1 MSRVFVNHD
10 ASVGACAFA
19 GDIMH
24 GVFGGL
30 WVCVHTCT
38 YFLVSVLFS
47 LRCWH
52 CKDRLAGNRIFFKEN
67 SDFKKT
73 TYWGKSG
80 AHHKSSRC
88 QNWCYIFP
96 PISRQSGVLGFF
108 ASGHFKLKI
117 ELFFSPPLPL
127 YLPKYNIWIINW
139 PKVKPVARSN
149 TFIQG
154 SRLFEDKCD
163 DGWYLTCVDYC
174 RGGEWDSE
182 PQICFFLLMNYS
194 TGSLLQPEQ
203 CLSITEMLIFTTSCS
218 FLSFPL
224 RH

>member
-1 MSRVFVNHD
+1 MSRCYFCLMYHVSCVFVNHD

-117 ELFFSPPLPL
+117 ELFFSPHYHYICPNTISGSLID
-127 YLPKYNIWIINW
+127 PKWNQW
-139 PKVKPVARSN
+139 PVATHSYRA
-149 TFIQG
+149 
-154 SRLFEDKCD
+154 
-163 DGWYLTCVDYC
+163 
-174 RGGEWDSE
+174 RG
-182 PQICFFLLMNYS
+182 
-194 TGSLLQPEQ
+194 
-203 CLSITEMLIFTTSCS
+203 CLRTNAMTADIW
-218 FLSFPL
+218 
-224 RH
+224 HV